1 MNYALLAF
9 LTTSM
14 ATTIGAFPAIGFSK
28 ISPRFQNATTGF
40 SAGVMLAATCF
51 SLLLPA
57 LDIVN
62 SPESTKLSTFYIC
75 ASFLCG
81 GLFLKLLNQVVPHEH
96 FGTGREGS
104 ERLKEIKKIW
114 LFVFA
119 ITLHNLPEGLAV
131 GSGAGSQSPELA
143 YPIMLGI
150 AIQDAPEGFVVA
162 VALISIGY
170 KLRTAL
176 LVAAFSGVVEGI
188 AALLGYAATSQV
200 SETLPWALAFSGGA
214 MLYVISEEII
224 PESHRKENADLAT
237 AGLML
242 GFALM
247 MFLDTALAMP

>member
-9 LTTSM
+9 LTTSL
-14 ATTIGAFPAIGFSK
+14 ATTVGAFPAIGLSK

-57 LDIVN
+57 LEIVN
-62 SPESTKLSTFYIC
+62 SPVSSKFDTFLIGI
-75 ASFLCG
+75 AFLFG
-81 GLFLKLLNQVVPHEH
+81 AIFLKVLNHIIPHEH

-131 GSGAGSQSPELA
+131 GTGAGSQSPELA

-162 VALISIGY
+162 VALLSIGY
-170 KLRTAL
+170 KIRSAL
-176 LVAAFSGVVEGI
+176 FVAAFSGLVEGI
-188 AALLGYAATSQV
+188 AALLGYAATSQIT
-200 SETLPWALAFSGGA
+200 EALPWALAFSAGA

-224 PESHRKENADLAT
+224 PESHRKNNSELAT
-237 AGLML
+237 TGLMI

-247 MFLDTALAMP
+247 MFLDTALAS

>member
-9 LTTSM
+9 LTTSL
-14 ATTIGAFPAIGFSK
+14 ATTVGAFPAIGLSK

-57 LDIVN
+57 LEIVN
-62 SPESTKLSTFYIC
+62 
-75 ASFLCG
+75 FLFG
-81 GLFLKLLNQVVPHEH
+81 AIFLKVLNHIIPHEH

-131 GSGAGSQSPELA
+131 GTGAGSQSPELA

-162 VALISIGY
+162 VALLSIGY
-170 KLRTAL
+170 KIRSAL
-176 LVAAFSGVVEGI
+176 FVAAFSGLVEGI
-188 AALLGYAATSQV
+188 AALLGFAATSQIT
-200 SETLPWALAFSGGA
+200 EALPWALAFSAGA

-224 PESHRKENADLAT
+224 PESHRKNNSELAT
-237 AGLML
+237 TGLMI

-247 MFLDTALAMP
+247 MFLDTALAS